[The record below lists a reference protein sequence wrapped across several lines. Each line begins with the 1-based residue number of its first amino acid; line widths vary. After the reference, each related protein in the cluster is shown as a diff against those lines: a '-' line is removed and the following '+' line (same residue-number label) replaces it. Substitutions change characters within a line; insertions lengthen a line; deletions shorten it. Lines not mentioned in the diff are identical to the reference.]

1 MLLSVTVLILINPMK
16 QTKLDSSKWFFFIIA
31 ISKGVATEYW
41 TFFALTRFFIEFT
54 RVLLASL

>member
-16 QTKLDSSKWFFFIIA
+16 QTKLDSSKWFLLSLRLA
-31 ISKGVATEYW
+31 RVLQPSTGL
-41 TFFALTRFFIEFT
+41 FFALTRFFIEFT